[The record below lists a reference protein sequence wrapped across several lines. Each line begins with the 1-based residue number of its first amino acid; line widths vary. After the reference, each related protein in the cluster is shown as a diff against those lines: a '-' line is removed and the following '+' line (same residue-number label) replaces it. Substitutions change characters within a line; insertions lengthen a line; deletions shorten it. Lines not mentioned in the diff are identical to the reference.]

1 MFFYWTI
8 IAIFIVCVIIY
19 FKIKEDF
26 NNVENEEDSNII
38 ELVSN
43 SNFKNVENEEDSNI
57 IELVSNSNFKNFNI
71 NDLQQLFEFNSSN
84 DSGYLSLIL
93 NDKNLFNRL
102 FILDRKQI
110 LNTIKTINKILEK
123 YITDPNNLNNFW
135 NYFLYSPDN
144 LKNKAYSLFKNS
156 KITNIREFI
165 IKNKNFRLLL
175 LNIFNILPKS
185 NINS

>member
-8 IAIFIVCVIIY
+8 MAIFIVCVIIY

-43 SNFKNVENEEDSNI
+43 SNFKN
-57 IELVSNSNFKNFNI
+57 FNI

-84 DSGYLSLIL
+84 DSTYLSLIL

-135 NYFLYSPDN
+135 NYFLYSQDN
-144 LKNKAYSLFKNS
+144 FKNKTDLLFKNS

-165 IKNKNFRLLL
+165 IRNKNFRLLL
-175 LNIFNILPKS
+175 LNIFNIIPKS